1 MTPDSSAKSLDQV
14 YADLLSRAPEH
25 RMQPRLEAVQGAAD
39 LLGNPQDAAPVIHI
53 TGSNGK
59 TTTARMIEA
68 VLLAYNL
75 RVGRFTSPHL
85 QQVTERI
92 CLDGRPVSAEAFV
105 SYWQQILPVLDLVDQ
120 QLLAEDKPAITYF
133 EALTLLAFAI
143 FADQPVDVVILEVG
157 IGGSWDAT
165 NIAQGSVSVITPIS
179 LDHTDKLGHTV
190 AEIAR
195 EKRGIIKPGGFLV
208 SAAQEEQ
215 ATQVLIAGAQEQQ
228 VPYRFAG
235 LDFGVQQRQLAV
247 GGQVLTIQGLA
258 GRYSDLALPLF
269 GSHQAENAALALAA
283 IEAFLGSGKQELK
296 TELIQAG
303 WEKLQSPGRLE
314 LLSSQ
319 PTLIVD
325 AAHNPHGIAGAATAF
340 KEAFTPSRLALVVG
354 ILAEKDAL
362 GIFEALRQHYQDP
375 GDYPVELYLTQSGSS
390 RAIAVHNLLDY
401 ALAAGFDP
409 EQIQTYQ
416 ESAQALR
423 AATRAMSQTENGMV
437 LVTGSITLVGEI
449 RQLQEAS
456 QE

>member
-25 RMQPRLEAVQGAAD
+25 RMQPRLEAVQRAAD

-92 CLDGRPVSAEAFV
+92 CLDAQPVSAEAFV

-143 FADQPVDVVILEVG
+143 FADQPVDVVVLEVG

-195 EKRGIIKPGGFLV
+195 ENGALSNRAGSWSQRLKKSRPPRFLL
-208 SAAQEEQ
+208 QEPKSSRCP
-215 ATQVLIAGAQEQQ
+215 T
-228 VPYRFAG
+228 
-235 LDFGVQQRQLAV
+235 
-247 GGQVLTIQGLA
+247 
-258 GRYSDLALPLF
+258 ALP
-269 GSHQAENAALALAA
+269 A
-283 IEAFLGSGKQELK
+283 
-296 TELIQAG
+296 
-303 WEKLQSPGRLE
+303 
-314 LLSSQ
+314 
-319 PTLIVD
+319 
-325 AAHNPHGIAGAATAF
+325 
-340 KEAFTPSRLALVVG
+340 
-354 ILAEKDAL
+354 
-362 GIFEALRQHYQDP
+362 
-375 GDYPVELYLTQSGSS
+375 
-390 RAIAVHNLLDY
+390 
-401 ALAAGFDP
+401 
-409 EQIQTYQ
+409 
-416 ESAQALR
+416 
-423 AATRAMSQTENGMV
+423 
-437 LVTGSITLVGEI
+437 
-449 RQLQEAS
+449 
-456 QE
+456 